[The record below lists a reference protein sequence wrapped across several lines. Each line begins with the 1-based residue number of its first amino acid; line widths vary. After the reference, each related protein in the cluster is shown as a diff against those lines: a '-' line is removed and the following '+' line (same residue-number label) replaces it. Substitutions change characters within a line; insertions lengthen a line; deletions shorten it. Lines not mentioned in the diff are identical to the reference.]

1 MISANHRNVLRGI
14 LSLILLF
21 ALTLSSLAP
30 IAQIQ
35 AAPAA
40 GSIIHVNINA
50 GTGGDGAAWGTA
62 YKYLQD
68 GLNSATSGDE
78 IWVAA
83 GVYYPDEDEGGNV
96 TANDRDASFNLKE
109 GVAIYG
115 GFKGSETSR
124 DQRDWEANLTV
135 LSGDID
141 QNDTTP
147 NGVLQTPDGIAGSNS
162 RHVVR
167 GDNLNNLNGQATVLD
182 GFSITG
188 GDADIE
194 LAYGGGGI
202 LLFRVN
208 NVLLENLTVRGNR
221 VVFVQYGGGGIQAYF
236 GNDITIRH
244 STIRNNLSLGTGG
257 GIVFDT
263 VDGSTIEDSH
273 ILENVQI
280 DQRKLTTGCVAQISG
295 GGGLW
300 TGGGKGLVLTDVVF
314 EKNVADCVGGGFSSF
329 KGGLTMRGG
338 AFLNNRV
345 RPTLRPKPQDISDG
359 GAYFVANIRP
369 VSFDNVLFMGNIA
382 EREGG
387 AIYVGPADL
396 FVAKGSPTRITNSTF
411 VANRTNEDMGAIGMT
426 GFDEKVGNI
435 FLPMSLEN
443 VIVWDN
449 AGSLS
454 KGIVGY
460 IGRAKITVAN
470 SLVQDSN
477 GSGASWN
484 TKTGVDLGGNLDTV
498 PGFRQ
503 PPVGTAPD
511 VSGDFRLSL
520 GSPAIDVGL
529 NSAVTYPTDQA
540 GNPRIFNTT
549 VDMGA
554 YETQVACPA
563 GSTTRLYVDAH
574 ASGTGLGTS
583 WTDAL
588 PSLQNALTLAQ
599 RCPSNSISEVWVAHG
614 TYYPDD
620 GTYQTDGDRAAS
632 FELKNGLA
640 IYGGF
645 VGNETDVNQRNPWSY
660 ITVLSGDINQDDNS
674 DAHDLIETPN
684 DIVGDNSYHVVVGS
698 GTDVS
703 AVLDGFAL
711 TGGQANGSPAAKQH
725 EGGGFFAEA
734 GSPTLNNLTL
744 VGNIAQE
751 GGAMTLV
758 GGSNPAI
765 SNAWFAGNAASDYG
779 GALHNESSSPSL
791 TNVLLSGNRAAAGG
805 GAIYNLASS
814 PELTNV
820 TIAGNA
826 AGGTVSLA
834 AVNSAA
840 VEIAPVGGGI
850 LNLTGSKPDIR
861 NSIIWA
867 NQDSSGVGTAS
878 SSIRNLDIGST
889 PSVDYSDIQGL
900 AGITGL
906 LYDGTS
912 IDLDPLF
919 VSPVNPASAPSFGG
933 DYRLKTGSPAID
945 TGSNGFNALPTDLA
959 QQPRIQDGNG
969 DNTATI
975 DMGAYEAPLL
985 LVTAIE
991 VVKTASTQSA
1001 AVGSAITYTY
1011 AVTNTGNVTVTL
1023 TADDDKLGPIS
1034 FSPSVLAPAGVAG
1047 ATAGATATAA
1057 DLPQLVNTIHVT
1069 GTAAGGS
1076 EAHAADTARVD
1087 LQASTEMA
1095 VTKTASAASIEVGE
1109 TIIYTYKVENIG
1121 VDTLEDISAY
1131 DDKLGP
1137 VSLPVSLTTG
1147 TSAQSTLAY
1156 VVQESDLPILV
1167 NNVTV
1172 TATVGVTT
1180 EVEHDGASVKV
1191 TSMPGLALH
1200 KSVDAATAKVGDMV
1214 TYRYEIINTGDVS
1227 LKNLA
1232 LSDSELGPIAPLPAT
1247 TLSAGD
1253 AFTVT
1258 QTYTVTEGDLPGP
1271 LTNTAT
1277 ATGEAPTGAVQKAT
1291 DSASVSLS
1299 YRPRIAVEKSASP
1312 SSALPGETITYS
1324 YEVKNMGDVSLS
1336 AVTATDD
1343 LLGAVTLSATTL
1355 APGASATGTLTYT
1368 VKTSDLPGPLTNVVE
1383 TEGTSP
1389 VGTVVKDQDSATIVI
1404 IEPIPPA
1411 ELYLPLILKQ

>member
-1 MISANHRNVLRGI
+1 MHILKQKTLYSRAKLTVGLVL
-14 LSLILLF
+14 LVALLV
-21 ALTLSSLAP
+21 LVP
-30 IAQIQ
+30 Q
-35 AAPAA
+35 ATPSTRAA
-40 GSIIHVNINA
+40 GVIYVNGNA

-68 GLNSATSGDE
+68 ALDAATDGDE

-124 DQRDWEANLTV
+124 DQRNWDANLTV

-141 QNDTTP
+141 QNDTTT

-162 RHVVR
+162 RHIVR
-167 GDNLNNLNGQATVLD
+167 GDDLNGQATVLD

-202 LLFRVN
+202 LLVRVN

-221 VVFVQYGGGGIQAYF
+221 VVFVQYGGGGIQAYY
-236 GNDITIRH
+236 GNNITIRH

-345 RPTLRPKPQDISDG
+345 RPTLRPKPDDISDG
-359 GAYFVANIRP
+359 GAYFVANSRP

-387 AIYVGPADL
+387 AIYVGPANL

-411 VANRTNEDMGAIGMT
+411 VANRTNEDMGAIGIT

-460 IGRAKITVAN
+460 IARAKITVAN

-477 GSGASWN
+477 GSGPSWN

-529 NSAVTYPTDQA
+529 NSAVTSPTDQA

-563 GSTTRLYVDAH
+563 GSTTRLYVDAY

-620 GTYQTDGDRAAS
+620 GTYQTDGDRAAA

-645 VGNETDVNQRNPWSY
+645 QGNETDLNDRNPWHY
-660 ITVLSGDINQDDNS
+660 ITTLSGDIDQDDNT
-674 DAHDLIETPN
+674 DAHDLVETPA
-684 DIVGDNSYHVVVGS
+684 DIVGNNSYHVVLGS
-698 GTDVS
+698 TTDNS
-703 AVLDGFAL
+703 AVLDGFAI
-711 TGGQANGSPAAKQH
+711 TGGHASGSATVKQH
-725 EGGGFFAEA
+725 EGGGFFAES
-734 GSPTLNNLTL
+734 GSPTLNNLTM

-765 SNAWFAGNAASDYG
+765 TNVWFGSNAAGDYG
-779 GALHNESSSPSL
+779 GALHNESSNPSL
-791 TNVLLSGNRAAAGG
+791 TNVLFSGNRAAAGG

-814 PELTNV
+814 PRMVNV

-826 AGGTVSLA
+826 AGGTVNLTSSDLSTQLA
-834 AVNSAA
+834 AA
-840 VEIAPVGGGI
+840 GGGI
-850 LNLTGSKPDIR
+850 MNLTGSKPDMY
-861 NSIIWA
+861 NTIIW
-867 NQDSSGVGTAS
+867 NNRDSTGTGTAS
-878 SSIRNLDIGST
+878 ANIRNFDIGST
-889 PSVDYSDIQGL
+889 PAAAYSDIQGL
-900 AGITGL
+900 ASIGGL

-912 IDLDPLF
+912 IDADPLF
-919 VSPVNPASAPSFGG
+919 VIPTDPATSPSFAG
-933 DYRLKTGSPAID
+933 DHQLLAGSPAID
-945 TGSNGFNALPTDLA
+945 K
-959 QQPRIQDGNG
+959 G
-969 DNTATI
+969 DNAENSLSVDLGQNPRVQGLAI
-975 DMGAYEAPLL
+975 DMGAFEVTPAPHIAMHKSASA
-985 LVTAIE
+985 VTAN
-991 VVKTASTQSA
+991 
-1001 AVGSAITYTY
+1001 VGNVITYTY
-1011 AVTNTGNVTVTL
+1011 QVVNTGVVSVTNLSAT
-1023 TADDDKLGPIS
+1023 DDQLGAI
-1034 FSPSVLAPAGVAG
+1034 A
-1047 ATAGATATAA
+1047 
-1057 DLPQLVNTIHVT
+1057 LV
-1069 GTAAGGS
+1069 
-1076 EAHAADTARVD
+1076 
-1087 LQASTEMA
+1087 ST
-1095 VTKTASAASIEVGE
+1095 
-1109 TIIYTYKVENIG
+1109 
-1121 VDTLEDISAY
+1121 TLEISE
-1131 DDKLGP
+1131 
-1137 VSLPVSLTTG
+1137 S
-1147 TSAQSTLAY
+1147 TS
-1156 VVQESDLPILV
+1156 
-1167 NNVTV
+1167 
-1172 TATVGVTT
+1172 GV
-1180 EVEHDGASVKV
+1180 
-1191 TSMPGLALH
+1191 L
-1200 KSVDAATAKVGDMV
+1200 
-1214 TYRYEIINTGDVS
+1214 
-1227 LKNLA
+1227 
-1232 LSDSELGPIAPLPAT
+1232 
-1247 TLSAGD
+1247 
-1253 AFTVT
+1253 
-1258 QTYTVTEGDLPGP
+1258 TYTVVEGDLPGP
-1271 LTNTAT
+1271 LANTAT
-1277 ATGEAPTGAVQKAT
+1277 ATAT
-1291 DSASVSLS
+1291 SSVSGTVVASDTVTVSLS
-1299 YRPRIAVEKSASP
+1299 ERPALQLTVVAIPTSAGVGQVVTVTYSVKNIGDVKLTEV
-1312 SSALPGETITYS
+1312 SIDDALLGNIITQTTLLPGESDGGIKLYTVTD
-1324 YEVKNMGDVSLS
+1324 NDVMTNTLVLFL
-1336 AVTATDD
+1336 AVAQGKSPTGKWVSD
-1343 LLGAVTLSATTL
+1343 LNLDLIVAQNPL
-1355 APGASATGTLTYT
+1355 TGT
-1368 VKTSDLPGPLTNVVE
+1368 V
-1383 TEGTSP
+1383 
-1389 VGTVVKDQDSATIVI
+1389 
-1404 IEPIPPA
+1404 
-1411 ELYLPLILKQ
+1411 YLPIIMRNN